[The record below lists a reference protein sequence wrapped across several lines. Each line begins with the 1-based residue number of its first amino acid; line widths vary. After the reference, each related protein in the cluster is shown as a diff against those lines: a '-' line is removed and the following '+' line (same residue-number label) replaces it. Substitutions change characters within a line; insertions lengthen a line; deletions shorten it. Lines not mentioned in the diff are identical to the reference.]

1 MIIYINGRFFP
12 LSEVRIS
19 PLDYGFMYGFSLFE
33 TLKSYDGRLFR
44 LPEHL
49 SRLREGAAYLEI
61 SKIPDDAGMERAIR
75 ETLRANNL
83 KDARIR
89 LTLSIGEGTLTPDTH
104 SCQQPTLM
112 VAAAHFTSPGDDIY
126 GKGYRAIISGY
137 RRDSLSPLSK
147 IKTGNYLASLL
158 ARTEARQKGA
168 EEALLLNERGSL
180 SECSTAN
187 IFIVKNKRIITP
199 DEKSGIL
206 SGITRQE
213 VLKICLQSGDDV
225 EEREVRPEE
234 LFQADEAFITNS
246 LLEIMP
252 LTEINGHTL
261 GKGFCGDITKKL
273 HSAYRDKVNQE
284 SI

>member
-1 MIIYINGRFFP
+1 
-12 LSEVRIS
+12 
-19 PLDYGFMYGFSLFE
+19 MYGFSLFE

-49 SRLREGAAYLEI
+49 SRIREGAAFLGI

-83 KDARIR
+83 KDARVR
-89 LTLSIGEGTLTPDTH
+89 LTFSIGEGTLSPDTL
-104 SCQQPTLM
+104 SCKQPTLM
-112 VAAAHFTSPGDDIY
+112 VAAAHFTSQGDDIY
-126 GKGYRAIISGY
+126 EKGYRAIVSEY

-147 IKTGNYLASLL
+147 VKTGNYLASLL
-158 ARTEARQKGA
+158 VRTEARQKGA
-168 EEALLLNERGSL
+168 GEALLLNERGSL
-180 SECSTAN
+180 SECGTAN
-187 IFIVKNKRIITP
+187 IFLVKNRRIITP

-206 SGITRQE
+206 PGITRKE
-213 VLKICLQSGDDV
+213 VLKICLQSKYDID
-225 EEREVRPEE
+225 EREVRPEE

-252 LTEINGHTL
+252 LTVINGQTI
-261 GKGFCGDITKKL
+261 GKGFRGEITKKL
-273 HSAYRDKVNQE
+273 HSAYRDIVNQE

>member
-1 MIIYINGRFFP
+1 MIVYINGRLLP
-12 LSEVRIS
+12 LSEARIS

-33 TLKSYDGRLFR
+33 TLRSYDGRLFR

-49 SRLREGAAYLEI
+49 SRLREGAAFLGI

-75 ETLRANNL
+75 ETLLANNL
-83 KDARIR
+83 RDARIR
-89 LTLSIGEGTLTPDTH
+89 LTLSIGEGTLSPDTL
-104 SCQQPTLM
+104 SCKQPTLM
-112 VAAAHFTSPGDDIY
+112 VAAAHFTSPNEDIY
-126 GKGYRAIISGY
+126 ERGYRAIVSEH

-158 ARTEARQKGA
+158 ARTEARQKRA
-168 EEALLLNERGSL
+168 EEALLLNERGGL
-180 SECSTAN
+180 SECSASN
-187 IFIVKNKRIITP
+187 IFIVKNGRIITP

-213 VLKICLQSGDDV
+213 VLKICLQSGYDV

-234 LFQADEAFITNS
+234 LFQTDEAFITNS

-252 LTEINGHTL
+252 LTEINGQPL
-261 GKGFCGDITKKL
+261 GKGHRGDITKKL